1 VGVPFSADALA
12 YARRLV
18 LAGGRHVDERRALA
32 ELLDRWDAGLVRHP
46 AERRM
51 AVRASQQRAARL
63 AAADQEPLAEVA
75 ALPAVAAL
83 AGARQAAPGTRPPG
97 GDDDSSAELEAGTGD
112 EDFYADA
119 FEVLP

>member
-18 LAGGRHVDERRALA
+18 LAEGRHADERRALA

-51 AVRASQQRAARL
+51 AIRASQQRSTRL
-63 AAADQEPLAEVA
+63 AAAGHGTAAEVA
-75 ALPAVAAL
+75 ALPTVAAL
-83 AGARQAAPGTRPPG
+83 TAVQETPGLVGPAPGW
-97 GDDDSSAELEAGTGD
+97 
-112 EDFYADA
+112 
-119 FEVLP
+119 

>member
-1 VGVPFSADALA
+1 MPFSADALA

-18 LAGGRHVDERRALA
+18 LAG
-32 ELLDRWDAGLVRHP
+32 LLDRWDAGLVRHP

-51 AVRASQQRAARL
+51 AVRASGQRAARL
-63 AAADQEPLAEVA
+63 SAAGEGPAAEVA

-83 AGARQAAPGTRPPG
+83 TSAPDTPGAASLAPG
-97 GDDDSSAELEAGTGD
+97 GDDDSPGELDAGD